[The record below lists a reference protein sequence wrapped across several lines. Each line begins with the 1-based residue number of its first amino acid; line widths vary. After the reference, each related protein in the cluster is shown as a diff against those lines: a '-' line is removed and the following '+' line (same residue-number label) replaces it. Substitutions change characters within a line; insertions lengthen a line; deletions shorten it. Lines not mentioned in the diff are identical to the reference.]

1 MLQHDQMDRRLLMR
15 ALHLLYLCYTSNS
28 ARQEGLALTDFYN
41 RALSE
46 AANLQQEY
54 VWWRRQLASAG
65 CFGAGIGGC
74 TATFRS
80 CGLRS
85 LSTGRL

>member
-1 MLQHDQMDRRLLMR
+1 MPLLQHDQMDR
-15 ALHLLYLCYTSNS
+15 HLLYLCYTSNS
-28 ARQEGLALTDFYN
+28 ARQDGLPLTDFYN

-65 CFGAGIGGC
+65 CIGPGVGDLPC
-74 TATFRS
+74 YS
-80 CGLRS
+80 PVLLG
-85 LSTGRL
+85 

>member
-1 MLQHDQMDRRLLMR
+1 MR

-28 ARQEGLALTDFYN
+28 ARQEGLPLTDFYN

-54 VWWRRQLASAG
+54 VWWRRQLASAER
-65 CFGAGIGGC
+65 IGTTSGPSAC
-74 TATFRS
+74 HM
-80 CGLRS
+80 
-85 LSTGRL
+85 